1 MTRSVFVAL
10 AFICTAATPMSANA
24 QGTEPHGWLNTETL
38 KTRPGD
44 LKSGMATPLA
54 MRPND
59 CSIFKISIER

>member
-1 MTRSVFVAL
+1 
-10 AFICTAATPMSANA
+10 
-24 QGTEPHGWLNTETL
+24 L

-59 CSIFKISIER
+59 CSIFKISIERSKSI